1 MFLFETLKE
10 NITMKKIFL
19 LIASITIS
27 SLSALAQ
34 DHDPKAKSIL
44 DELSKV
50 TKSYKTI
57 TSEYIFTILN
67 KEKKQTEKQT
77 GKVLVKG
84 SKFKLDIPG
93 NVIVCDGKTI
103 WAHNKDANEVTI
115 KNFDSNNEDQLNPSK
130 IFTMYETGYK
140 YKYEKEEK
148 VGIAICHVITL
159 YPSVKPE
166 KKKFH
171 TVKLFVDKTKKQVAK
186 LVMMMKDGS
195 TQTYEIKTFK
205 PNAEIADNIFVF
217 DLKAFKADQ
226 ITDERDL

>member
-1 MFLFETLKE
+1 
-10 NITMKKIFL
+10 MKKIFI
-19 LIASITIS
+19 LIATIS
-27 SLSALAQ
+27 LASLNSFSQ
-34 DHDPKAKSIL
+34 DQDPKAKTVL
-44 DELSKV
+44 DDLSKV
-50 TKSYKTI
+50 TKAYKTI

-67 KEKKQTEKQT
+67 KDKKQTEKQT
-77 GKVLVKG
+77 GKVQVKG

-93 NVIVCDGKTI
+93 NTIVCDGKTI

-115 KNFDSNNEDQLNPSK
+115 KSFDSNNEDQLNPSK

-148 VGIAICHVITL
+148 VGAATCHVITL

-171 TVKLFVDKTKKQVAK
+171 TVKIYVDKAKKQVAK
-186 LVMMMKDGS
+186 LTMMMKDGS
-195 TQTYEIKTFK
+195 TQGYEIKSFK

-217 DLKAFKADQ
+217 DLKPFKADQ

>member
-1 MFLFETLKE
+1 
-10 NITMKKIFL
+10 MKKIFL
-19 LIASITIS
+19 LITTITLS
-27 SLSALAQ
+27 TFSLFAQ
-34 DHDPKAKSIL
+34 DQDPKAKSVL

-50 TKSYKTI
+50 TKAYKTI

-67 KEKKQTEKQT
+67 KDKKQTEKQT
-77 GKVLVKG
+77 GKVQVKG

-93 NVIVCDGKTI
+93 NTIVCDGKTI

-115 KNFDSNNEDQLNPSK
+115 KNFEANNEDQLNPSK

-148 VGIAICHVITL
+148 VGATVCHVITL

-171 TVKLFVDKTKKQVAK
+171 TVKLFVDKAKKQVAK

-195 TQTYEIKTFK
+195 TQSYEIKTFK
-205 PNAEIADNIFVF
+205 ANAEIADNVFVF
-217 DLKAFKADQ
+217 DLKQFKADQ

>member
-1 MFLFETLKE
+1 
-10 NITMKKIFL
+10 MKKIFL
-19 LIASITIS
+19 LIATITLSTFS
-27 SLSALAQ
+27 SFAQ
-34 DHDPKAKSIL
+34 DQDPKAKSVL

-50 TKSYKTI
+50 TKAYKTI

-67 KEKKQTEKQT
+67 KDKKQTEKQT
-77 GKVLVKG
+77 GKVQVKG

-93 NVIVCDGKTI
+93 NTIVCDGKTI

-115 KNFDSNNEDQLNPSK
+115 KNFEANNEDQLNPSK
-130 IFTMYETGYK
+130 IFTMNETGYK
-140 YKYEKEEK
+140 YKYDKEEK
-148 VGIAICHVITL
+148 VGAAVCHVITL

-171 TVKLFVDKTKKQVAK
+171 TVKLFVDKAKKQVAK

-195 TQTYEIKTFK
+195 TQSYEIKSFK
-205 PNAEIADNIFVF
+205 ANAEIADNVFVF
-217 DLKAFKADQ
+217 DLKPFKADQ